1 MTKMNNTHVD
11 NAESRNVAMS
21 MYNLIQYSDNYSK
34 ISWSLRQYY
43 REEPNAAIVNP
54 ESLKS

>member
-1 MTKMNNTHVD
+1 MNNTHVD

-43 REEPNAAIVNP
+43 RQEPNAAIVNP

>member
-1 MTKMNNTHVD
+1 MNNTHVD
-11 NAESRNVAMS
+11 NAESRNVAML